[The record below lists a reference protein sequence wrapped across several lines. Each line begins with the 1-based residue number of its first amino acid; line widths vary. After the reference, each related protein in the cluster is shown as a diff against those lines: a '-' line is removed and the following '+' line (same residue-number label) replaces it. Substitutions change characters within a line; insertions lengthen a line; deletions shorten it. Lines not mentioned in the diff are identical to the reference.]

1 MCNFNSC
8 IYSMVQNHKNIYAE
22 SFTDPQSLCLE
33 VRRMCTSYFCWFFLL
48 GFALFGFF
56 YTQVVAI
63 SRQDINI

>member
-33 VRRMCTSYFCWFFLL
+33 VRRMCTSYFCCCFFTWFCFVWL
-48 GFALFGFF
+48 F

-63 SRQDINI
+63 SPQDINI